1 MQTNNIFLV
10 YDNLS
15 DYYYTQVYGRL
26 NEHIDWTI
34 FEKTAQGQINYE
46 PLQILFKNN
55 KALKKD
61 LLNCPGCNGLI
72 SKKVFDLF
80 DEKCFSHFFV
90 FPVFINNVPYFAL
103 HAKQRIDCLKPNDS
117 QYTFLSTTEEL
128 WDVNKY
134 AVDLSKIENS
144 IFFSIP
150 QARHLLYCTQD
161 IGQQLLQQ
169 NLALVALPLLQV
181 EEDTCAKIVYTNP
194 FFGMSLQEPKNW
206 RMSGPNIQKMREGK
220 TITESS
226 WKMDLP
232 KKEEALLLFEMQRFE
247 LLKSDDWRQKAE
259 IYVQLVNQTPE
270 HLFAQR
276 SAITPIEV
284 PHPDVKFQARKNE
297 YEWERCLMTPYRNE
311 LWWLIIVITRNDD
324 PRYLQEALQVV
335 QEIKFKK

>member
-10 YDNLS
+10 YDNLN
-15 DYYYTQVYGRL
+15 DYNDTQIYGRL

-34 FEKTAQGQINYE
+34 FEKAAQGEINYV

-80 DEKCFSHFFV
+80 AEKCFAHFFV
-90 FPVFINNVPYFAL
+90 FPVFINDVPYFAL
-103 HAKQRIDCLKPNDS
+103 HAKQRIDCLKPNDAQFTS
-117 QYTFLSTTEEL
+117 LSTTEEL

-134 AVDLSKIENS
+134 VVDLSKIENS

-150 QARHLLYCTQD
+150 QSRHVLYCTQD
-161 IGQQLLQQ
+161 IGQQLFQQ
-169 NLALVALPLLQV
+169 NLSLVALPLLQV
-181 EEDTCAKIVYTNP
+181 EEDTSTKIVYTHP
-194 FFGMSLQEPKNW
+194 VFGISLQEPKNW
-206 RMSGPNIQKMREGK
+206 RMSGPNIQKMQEGK
-220 TITESS
+220 TIAASS
-226 WKMDLP
+226 WKTALP
-232 KKEEALLLFEMQRFE
+232 KNEEALLLFEMQRFE
-247 LLKSDDWRQKAE
+247 LLKSDNWRQKAE
-259 IYVQLVNQTPE
+259 IYVQLINQTPE
-270 HLFAQR
+270 QLFAQR

-297 YEWERCLMTPYRNE
+297 YEWERCLMAPYQND
-311 LWWLIIVITRNDD
+311 LWWLIIVITRDDD